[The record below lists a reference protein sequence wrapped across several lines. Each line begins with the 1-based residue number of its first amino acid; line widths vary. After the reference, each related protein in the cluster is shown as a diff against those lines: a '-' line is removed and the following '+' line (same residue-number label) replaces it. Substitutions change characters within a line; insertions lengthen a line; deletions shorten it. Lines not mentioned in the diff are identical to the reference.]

1 MKNINIQVS
10 DQAAER
16 FSNMTKPEKDTF
28 SRFIDEIIE
37 DKRTLWEVME
47 DMSEYAKKQGLT
59 QEKLNNILN
68 DESE

>member
-1 MKNINIQVS
+1 MKNINIQIS
-10 DQAAER
+10 DHAAEK
-16 FSNMTKPEKDTF
+16 FSNMTKSEKDTI